1 MRRTIGAA
9 VFVSL
14 LCLSMGCSSSRAED
28 KKDEPHWIPNDMSMH
43 TDPYDVA
50 REVEED
56 TAAKSPRAAARDA
69 AGTAPVAPAFSSDEK
84 DAYLQGRVETIY
96 DLNQRLSTQDL
107 QARVVGGEVYLS
119 GTVDSDIE
127 RDLAVDLARSVDG
140 VKGVRSMLAI
150 RNQPPATGAPAI
162 VDDRTMNERM
172 NDANI
177 TASVRQALVDD
188 VRTRGSAIE
197 VASFRGQVSL
207 QGLVASEEV
216 SLAAGAIAASIP
228 GVGGV
233 TNGIA
238 VRGR

>member
-1 MRRTIGAA
+1 MRRTIGAT
-9 VFVSL
+9 VFVL
-14 LCLSMGCSSSRAED
+14 LMSQSVGCSNSLAED
-28 KKDEPHWIPNDMSMH
+28 KAEPQWIPNDMSMH

-69 AGTAPVAPAFSSDEK
+69 AGTAGVAPAFTPDEK

-107 QARVVGGEVYLS
+107 EARVVGGEVYLS
-119 GTVDSDIE
+119 GTVDTDIE

-140 VKGVRSMLAI
+140 VKGVHSTLAI
-150 RNQPPATGAPAI
+150 RNAPPTTGAPAI
-162 VDDRTMNERM
+162 VDDRSMNERM
-172 NDANI
+172 NDANM

-188 VRTRGSAIE
+188 VRTRGSAIDVE
-197 VASFRGQVSL
+197 SFRGTISL
-207 QGLVASEEV
+207 KGLVASEEI
-216 SLAAGAIAASIP
+216 SLAAGEIAASVP
-228 GVGGV
+228 GVGAV